1 MAEQDQD
8 RNERATP
15 FKLEEARKR
24 GSVAKSADMLA
35 LAVMAAAV
43 LFIYWVGWGTF
54 QKQLAQDQF
63 ILRQAG
69 QLAFEP
75 AQMMHWLQQVLVHAV
90 VLIIPLF
97 AAIALAAIVANV
109 AQTGPVFSF
118 QPLKPDFNR
127 INPVTGLKR
136 VFSMRTI
143 YDALRSLLKVF
154 ILGGVLALCVMH
166 LMPRFVGLLN
176 VDPVAYGK
184 PMLGEI
190 AALLFKLLL
199 AMLVI
204 ALLDLLYTRWEYAK
218 QMRMSRREMKDE
230 HKQREGDP
238 RIRSRMKQLR
248 MEMLKRSQS
257 ARKVKDADVVIT
269 NPTHLAV
276 ALRYRD
282 AEMPAPQVLAK
293 GAGDLA
299 LRMRE
304 IARRHGVPV
313 VENRALARELFF
325 QVGSDHYVPEKL
337 YPAVARI
344 LVWVLAMRDARA
356 RAGTAR

>member
-1 MAEQDQD
+1 MAEQEQD
-8 RNERATP
+8 RNEQATP

-24 GSVAKSADMLA
+24 GSVAKSADALA
-35 LAVMAAAV
+35 LAVMAAAL
-43 LFIYWVGWGTF
+43 LFVYWVGWGTF

-69 QLAFEP
+69 QLSFEP
-75 AQMMHWLQQVLVHAV
+75 AQMMHWLQQILAHAF
-90 VLIIPLF
+90 LLLAPLF
-97 AAIALAAIVANV
+97 AAIVIAAIVANV

-127 INPVTGLKR
+127 INPVNGLKR
-136 VFSMRTI
+136 VFSVRLV
-143 YDALRSLLKVF
+143 YDAVRSLLKVLV
-154 ILGGVLALCVMH
+154 LGTVLVLCVMH
-166 LMPRFVGLLN
+166 LIPRLLGLLN

-184 PMLGEI
+184 PMLAEV

-199 AMLVI
+199 AMLVL
-204 ALLDLLYTRWEYAK
+204 ALLDLLYTRWEYGK

-238 RIRSRMKQLR
+238 RIRSRLRQLR

-304 IARRHGVPV
+304 IARRHGVPI
-313 VENRALARELFF
+313 VENRALARQLFF
-325 QVGSDHYVPEKL
+325 EVGVERYVPEKL
-337 YPAVARI
+337 YPPVARI

-356 RAGTAR
+356 RQGAA